1 MRNRTGQRRSF
12 PLATKL
18 GIGFLLAIL
27 LPTIFLTLLFFFSRQ
42 EIDRGNVEAYVR
54 QVGQRQRQVLV
65 TTFDRANETLGQFV
79 EDSETNQLLLGLL
92 LQDVRITPSIPLSTA
107 AEVSAEMNTALLNTS
122 PVVFR
127 EAGVVDRDGTVLAS
141 AGESVTSVYAVGSDV
156 SESLAFTRIQ
166 QARADN
172 PNVDRVITVSQRG
185 TPVIEIAQVVRL
197 RNTDNVAGYMVGVVD
212 IEQSIEPILSFADS
226 TFPANSLLLSD
237 GGVMIAPEESQEI
250 ASQSTDTLAVE
261 RARDEETGYREYQLV
276 GGTGEEVGGYYARI
290 QGTPFVLITQVPVAA
305 VLRQPLNYFTS
316 VGAFVLIAGVSALLL
331 IALVALYDRH
341 LTAPLVGLQQAMRAL
356 GSGDFSEPVDE
367 VTRRDEIGE
376 LARTFVVMRQQLELT
391 MDNLQERVE
400 ARSRDMRTTQEI
412 SRTAVTNRNMQTLM
426 DEVVALIVERFPNI
440 YHAQIF
446 LLSQDGR
453 YAVLRSST
461 GEAGKK
467 LLQRGH
473 RLGVGSLSVIGQATN
488 QRDVIIARDA
498 SSSEV
503 HKHNEFLSETRAELA
518 IPLRVGDDIIGAL
531 DVQSRDSRTFDEDQQ
546 SVLQTLADQI
556 AVAIENA
563 RLYEESLRRMQS
575 VQMRMRNQTLRA
587 WQDYMFENR
596 TQRLVRWS
604 GTQTDT
610 DLDSL
615 RQQALQQGQAVVGK
629 PTDRKTIPI
638 AVPLRLRDEI
648 IGVVASE
655 LPLSDYSGN
664 KVLLAED
671 LASRLGESL
680 DNTRLF
686 EQSQR
691 ATQRERMVNEISAK
705 LTARTDVN
713 DIFQTA
719 VEEVGRA
726 LRAPQV
732 SIRLQ
737 NTQTSPEDDDSQQN

>member
-1 MRNRTGQRRSF
+1 MTNRTSQRRSF
-12 PLATKL
+12 PISSKL

-65 TTFDRANETLGQFV
+65 TTFDRAGEALTQFAD
-79 EDSETNQLLLGLL
+79 DSDTNQLLLGLL
-92 LQDVRITPSIPLSTA
+92 LQDVRITPSIPLSTE
-107 AEVSAEMNTALLNTS
+107 AEVAEEINTSLLNTA
-122 PVVFR
+122 PVIFR
-127 EAGVVDRDGTVLAS
+127 EVGVVDRDGTVLAS
-141 AGESVTSVYAVGSDV
+141 AGESVTSVYAVGGDV
-156 SESLAFTRIQ
+156 SESLAFTRMQ
-166 QARADN
+166 AARAED
-172 PNVDRVITVSQRG
+172 PTVDRVMAVSQRG
-185 TPVIEIAQVVRL
+185 APVVEIAQVVRL
-197 RNTDNVAGYMVGVVD
+197 RNTNNVAGYIVGVVD
-212 IEQSIEPILSFADS
+212 IELAIEPVLSFTDS
-226 TFPANSLLLSD
+226 AFPANSLLLSD
-237 GGVMIAPEESQEI
+237 GGVLIAPEDSQEI

-261 RARDEETGYREYQLV
+261 RAREEETGYREYQLV
-276 GGTGEEVGGYYARI
+276 GGTGEEVGGYYARL

-305 VLRQPLNYFTS
+305 VLRQPLEYFAN
-316 VGAFVLIAGVSALLL
+316 VGAFVLITGVSALLL

-341 LTAPLVGLQQAMRAL
+341 LTAPLVGLQQAMRAA

-376 LARTFVVMRQQLELT
+376 LARTFVVMRQQIELT
-391 MDNLQERVE
+391 MDSLQERIQS
-400 ARSRDMRTTQEI
+400 RSRDMETTQEI
-412 SRTAVTNRNMQTLM
+412 SRTAVTNRDLQTLM

-446 LLSQDGR
+446 LLSQDQR

-473 RLGVGSLSVIGQATN
+473 RLAVGSLSVIGQATT
-488 QRDVIIARDA
+488 QRDVIVARDA

-503 HKHNEFLSETRAELA
+503 HRQNEFLPETRAELA

-531 DVQSRDSRTFDEDQQ
+531 DVQSRDSQTFDDDQQ
-546 SVLQTLADQI
+546 AVLKTLADQI

-575 VQMRMRNQTLRA
+575 VQMRVRNQTLRA

-596 TQRLVRWS
+596 AQRLVRRA
-604 GTQTDT
+604 GTETDT
-610 DLDSL
+610 DIDSL
-615 RQQALQQGQAVVGK
+615 REQALKKGEAVVGE
-629 PTDRKTIPI
+629 PTDQDTIPI

-655 LPLSDYSGN
+655 LPLADYSGN

-671 LASRLGESL
+671 LAARLAESL

-691 ATQRERMVNEISAK
+691 ATNRERVVNEISAR

-737 NTQTSPEDDDSQQN
+737 NTQTSPEDDDSQ